1 VITKE
6 EFIDR
11 ITDIF
16 NTLLKP
22 NIFNL
27 FVDGLEEYDFIGYVM
42 DSGLSVKI
50 SYMGINFWPSGPN
63 GHVIIIGVRIYI
75 IDPETDVEVMNQV
88 FDDIMVYRFLTGR
101 LESSVPIFQHKQIAL
116 YSSLKLIG
124 IDHELFLSEFYI
136 ALENLVLE
144 KL

>member
-1 VITKE
+1 MITKE

-22 NIFNL
+22 NISNL
-27 FVDGLEEYDFIGYVM
+27 FVDGLEEYDFTGYVM
-42 DSGLSVKI
+42 DSGLSVKF
-50 SYMGINFWPSGPN
+50 SYMGINIWQSGLN
-63 GHVIIIGVRIYI
+63 NHVIIISVRIYI
-75 IDPETDVEVMNQV
+75 IDPETDVEVLNQV
-88 FDDIMVYRFLTGR
+88 FNDIMVYRFLTGR
-101 LESSVPIFQHKQIAL
+101 LESSQYKQIEL

-124 IDHELFLSEFYI
+124 VDYELFLSEFQI
-136 ALENLVLE
+136 ALENMVLE